1 VRGNIKE
8 DNTSNTPATA
18 TATRLVKLLS
28 LLRLRRNPKKS
39 GTFQDQLFWGP
50 SPLIVIHLNFE
61 MHFKRHEEISTIK
74 MYDLFIYR
82 IRLNIW
88 I

>member
-1 VRGNIKE
+1 VRAGTITNNTNNNSISRYFIIYTPPAQDKVRGNIKE

-39 GTFQDQLFWGP
+39 GNNCFGAVAP
-50 SPLIVIHLNFE
+50 YRHPFE
-61 MHFKRHEEISTIK
+61 F
-74 MYDLFIYR
+74 
-82 IRLNIW
+82 
-88 I
+88 